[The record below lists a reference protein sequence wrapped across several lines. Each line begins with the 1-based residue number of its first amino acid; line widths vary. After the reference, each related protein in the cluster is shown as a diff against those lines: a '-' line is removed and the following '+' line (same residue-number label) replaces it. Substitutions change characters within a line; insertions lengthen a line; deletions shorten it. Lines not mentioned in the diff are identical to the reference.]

1 MTIITE
7 ERVCIDCKIVLS
19 TPVEVSSN
27 AEIFTIQGM
36 NGPVC
41 LKYPVCLNYINDT
54 NVGTILL

>member
-27 AEIFTIQGM
+27 AEIFRIQGM
-36 NGPVC
+36 DG
-41 LKYPVCLNYINDT
+41 PVCLNYINDT